1 MGCTEY
7 IWSHLKVIPICFIR
21 TYTHYID
28 NSTVV
33 SVVVVG
39 LQLILI
45 IFVGTLWLHPD
56 INKGTY
62 TDVVYGIFS
71 EGIYYVYTT

>member
-1 MGCTEY
+1 MESSEGHPYMFYTDLYTLHRQQHSCQCGC
-7 IWSHLKVIPICFIR
+7 LR
-21 TYTHYID
+21 
-28 NSTVV
+28 
-33 SVVVVG
+33 

-62 TDVVYGIFS
+62 TDVVYGISS
-71 EGIYYVYTT
+71 EGIHYVYTT